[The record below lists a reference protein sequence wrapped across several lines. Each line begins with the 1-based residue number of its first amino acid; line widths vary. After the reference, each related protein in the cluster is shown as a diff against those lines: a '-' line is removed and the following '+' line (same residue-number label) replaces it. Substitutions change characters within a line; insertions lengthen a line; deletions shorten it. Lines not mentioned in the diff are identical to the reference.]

1 MGSYFG
7 AHTGKCYDLHSPYT
21 FFAGH
26 SPLDLVHAGLW
37 ESATQT
43 ACSLSA
49 RIAII
54 HLVAEARGIDMN
66 PLTLAKLQ
74 AAGDAESSKV
84 LEIIHADEITRK
96 FPPGLRWICFQG
108 PC

>member
-1 MGSYFG
+1 MLIQVSSTIAFS
-7 AHTGKCYDLHSPYT
+7 LHILVVRL
-21 FFAGH
+21 
-26 SPLDLVHAGLW
+26 PLDLVHAGLW

-43 ACSLSA
+43 ADSLSA

-74 AAGDAESSKV
+74 AAGDVESSKV
-84 LEIIHADEITRK
+84 LEIIHADEITRE
-96 FPPGLRWICFQG
+96 FLSVL
-108 PC
+108 